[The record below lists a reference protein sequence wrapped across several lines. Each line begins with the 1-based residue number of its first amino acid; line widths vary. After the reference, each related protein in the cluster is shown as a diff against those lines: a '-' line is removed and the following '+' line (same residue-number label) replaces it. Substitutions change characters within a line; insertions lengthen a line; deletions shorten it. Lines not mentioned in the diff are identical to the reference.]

1 MDDATSTPSACWYT
15 VAPNNETEEELTVF
29 GEGRCRFCGRSGVIV
44 SRFSP
49 KVYGKCRYEN
59 NILLRLRLFKEVCG
73 MKKRFSAQELR
84 ELRNLIPIN
93 TVIKELLSIPSKISE
108 GHFRFLCPLCNEF
121 QTSTNP
127 STNLAR
133 CYHCEK
139 NFNPIDMVM
148 AVKANQFIE
157 SATYL
162 QEVLSRSRQVKK
174 MLADIDAKA

>member
-1 MDDATSTPSACWYT
+1 
-15 VAPNNETEEELTVF
+15 
-29 GEGRCRFCGRSGVIV
+29 
-44 SRFSP
+44 
-49 KVYGKCRYEN
+49 
-59 NILLRLRLFKEVCG
+59 
-73 MKKRFSAQELR
+73 MKKRFSTQELR

-108 GHFRFLCPLCNEF
+108 GYFRFLCPLCNEF

-148 AVKANQFIE
+148 AVKASQFLD

-174 MLADIDAKA
+174 MLSDTGQKA

>member
-1 MDDATSTPSACWYT
+1 MKLFLAT
-15 VAPNNETEEELTVF
+15 V
-29 GEGRCRFCGRSGVIV
+29 
-44 SRFSP
+44 
-49 KVYGKCRYEN
+49 KV
-59 NILLRLRLFKEVCG
+59 FKEVCG
-73 MKKRFSAQELR
+73 MKKRFSAEELR

-93 TVIKELLSIPSKISE
+93 TVIKELLSVSSKISD

-148 AVKANQFIE
+148 AVKASQFID
-157 SATYL
+157 SATCL
-162 QEVLSRSRQVKK
+162 QEVLGRSRKIKK
-174 MLADIDAKA
+174 MLADIDQRA

>member
-1 MDDATSTPSACWYT
+1 MKLY
-15 VAPNNETEEELTVF
+15 LTTAKTF
-29 GEGRCRFCGRSGVIV
+29 
-44 SRFSP
+44 
-49 KVYGKCRYEN
+49 YGG
-59 NILLRLRLFKEVCG
+59 CG
-73 MKKRFSAQELR
+73 MKKRFSADELH

-121 QTSTNP
+121 QTSTNS

-133 CYHCEK
+133 CYHCRK

-148 AVKANQFIE
+148 VVNASQFLD

-162 QEVLSRSRQVKK
+162 QEILSRSRQIKK
-174 MLADIDAKA
+174 MIGDIDAKAQR